1 MIEDLEKLINF
12 IQSEYNNITDKWENS
27 INYKK
32 INLKSN
38 LVCDL
43 IDNKENFN
51 SIIQYRDFI
60 NENII
65 QLIMDFKQFN
75 NENSKV
81 NIRAKAKNS
90 IEYKMENYI
99 KNHENGRIPIN
110 KCFNDLFGIR
120 IICGIELTKE
130 QIMKLQQIIMR
141 LRI

>member
-130 QIMKLQQIIMR
+130 QL
-141 LRI
+141 